1 MSLFVIFKFPAIL
14 SPVHPDA
21 RRGWNPDDRC
31 RHLMDYIA
39 GDTAGG
45 TSRERR
51 TRQVIEGS
59 RSNAACIPECSS
71 GLPLVLHSGIPP
83 GRLP

>member
-1 MSLFVIFKFPAIL
+1 MSLFVIFLNFPPVP

-31 RHLMDYIA
+31 RHPPDYIA

-45 TSRERR
+45 TSRELR
-51 TRQVIEGS
+51 TR
-59 RSNAACIPECSS
+59 
-71 GLPLVLHSGIPP
+71 
-83 GRLP
+83 